1 MTIAA
6 LNQFL
11 KDCDDGREVK
21 RALAVKM
28 ALLGMPYHLIG
39 IWLNVSKSFITTCK
53 KKFNKYGIPGLKLA
67 YKGRKP
73 LLTAVQEE
81 EVISWLKSKKS
92 WKLMELINHI
102 DVKYKVK
109 FQSKQSYYDL
119 FKKAGITWK
128 RTQKVNPKKNPEE
141 VEQKRNEIKKRLNEL
156 EPEIKNE
163 QVRVFPQGDAKRYFC

>member
-1 MTIAA
+1 M
-6 LNQFL
+6 
-11 KDCDDGREVK
+11 
-21 RALAVKM
+21 
-28 ALLGMPYHLIG
+28 
-39 IWLNVSKSFITTCK
+39 
-53 KKFNKYGIPGLKLA
+53 
-67 YKGRKP
+67 
-73 LLTAVQEE
+73 LTAVQEE

-156 EPEIKNE
+156 ESEIENE
-163 QVRVFPQGDAKRYFC
+163 QVCS